1 MAIDDPDYPGL
12 RIAGEF
18 GAVEQYLVLLLEYL
32 PMAREQTRL
41 HSEMELKRK
50 YPKHSRVD
58 FSDDYDQIEWVS
70 DTLVPKFFLGSFIM
84 VSWAAFEMASVEI
97 ATYVLKKEKVRLRL
111 SDLRSNG
118 WEKLQLYLETIW
130 SKEIAI
136 SDVYTNRI
144 KGLQAVRN
152 LLAHANGNLDFER
165 DGKRRTEIQK
175 LIESN
180 VGVSLHE
187 NDIFVSENFLW
198 ESLRSL
204 VNVINILLEE
214 IESRYSLK

>member
-18 GAVEQYLVLLLEYL
+18 GAVEQYLLLLSEYL
-32 PMAREQTRL
+32 PMVREQTRL
-41 HSEMELKRK
+41 RSEIELERK
-50 YPKHSRVD
+50 YPKHSRVG
-58 FSDDYDQIEWVS
+58 FSDEYDQIKWVS
-70 DTLVPKFFLGSFIM
+70 DTLVPKFFLGSFVM

-97 ATYVLKKEKVRLRL
+97 ATYVREKEKVRLRL

-130 SKEIAI
+130 NKEIAI
-136 SDVYTNRI
+136 SDVDANRI
-144 KGLQAVRN
+144 KRLQTVRN
-152 LLAHANGNLDFER
+152 LLAHANGNLGFER

-187 NDIFVSENFLW
+187 DDILVSENYLR
-198 ESLRSL
+198 ESSRSL
-204 VNVINILLEE
+204 VAVINILLEE
-214 IESRYSLK
+214 IANRYSLK